1 MSASSLNSEEEEV
14 LDVSERH
21 SRRRLDSE
29 PRRLSSGNLPSPGV
43 SDEPLTEQEV
53 LEAQTDIAGH
63 VFQTRLAD
71 TSPSTGGRRRR
82 ATPIKVKGLVA
93 NPNPSL
99 TLTLP

>member
-1 MSASSLNSEEEEV
+1 MP
-14 LDVSERH
+14 ERH

-29 PRRLSSGNLPSPGV
+29 PRRLSSGDLPSPGV
-43 SDEPLTEQEV
+43 SSLESGRRGSDEPVTEQEV

-82 ATPIKVKGLVA
+82 ATPIKVRGLVA